1 MWRDQKQ
8 NLTENSLRVSWKRPQ
23 RQQVADSAWKM
34 PSRQSGTK
42 TALLIS
48 LVLHLVV
55 LLTLKD
61 LILQRRGHNVS
72 DTVYV
77 YLLNLPDAIAKPPSL
92 PRRIVEPIRRTQAR
106 PTDTSPGRFS
116 PNRLPEH
123 SITANITDE
132 SAPETRIPTV
142 STSIS
147 KDRPLPNPIATGI
160 SATGA
165 SSQGHG
171 KSDRSGSGS
180 GGRGAGGLA
189 SVSAGKEPPDG
200 GIIGTDFQIYAD
212 ADIPFIKALEEI
224 ARHVVKVRKSHKV
237 DVVFIIDTSESMAD
251 DIDAVRRH
259 LNRMIDRFQLAGI
272 DFTLGVVR
280 FHHSMVYE
288 WLGMDITISPQTSNV
303 DEVREV
309 LRSIDVS
316 GGERALDALM
326 KSISKVKFRQ
336 GADRH
341 FLLVTDEYV
350 KGTYPVP
357 EVLKAAKRAGI
368 TIDVLGR
375 DEVFQR
381 TIAEQTG
388 GIWTSIKNVKGIR

>member
-8 NLTENSLRVSWKRPQ
+8 NRIENSLRISWKKPQDQTTRSAGKMRRRKSGARP
-23 RQQVADSAWKM
+23 
-34 PSRQSGTK
+34 
-42 TALLIS
+42 ALLIS
-48 LVLHLVV
+48 LVLHLVA
-55 LLTLKD
+55 LLALKNV
-61 LILQRRGHNVS
+61 IFQRPGYEIS
-72 DTVYV
+72 DMVHV
-77 YLLNLPDAIAKPPSL
+77 VLLNLPGSITDPPL
-92 PRRIVEPIRRTQAR
+92 VPRRVEPLRITRTR
-106 PTDTSPGRFS
+106 PTNAAPGKFS
-116 PNRLPEH
+116 QDRLPER
-123 SITANITDE
+123 SIKAKLIDE
-132 SAPETRIPTV
+132 TAPETRMPTI
-142 STSIS
+142 STSVS
-147 KDRPLPNPIATGI
+147 DDRPLPKPIGTGS
-160 SATGA
+160 SAIGA

-171 KSDRSGSGS
+171 KSDRPG
-180 GGRGAGGLA
+180 GGRGGHGTGGLTSI
-189 SVSAGKEPPDG
+189 SVGEMP
-200 GIIGTDFQIYAD
+200 TDAVAVGLDLQIYPE

-224 ARHVVKVRKSHKV
+224 AQHVVKIRKSHKV
-237 DVVFIIDTSESMAD
+237 DITFIIDTSESMKN

-259 LNRMIDRFQLAGI
+259 LNRMIDRFELAGV

-303 DEVREV
+303 DEIREI

-326 KSISKVKFRQ
+326 KSISKVKFRP

-341 FLLVTDEYV
+341 FILVTDEYV
-350 KGTYPVP
+350 QGTYPVP
-357 EVLKAAKRAGI
+357 EVLKAAKRAKI

-388 GIWTSIKNVKGIR
+388 GIWTSIKKVSGAR

>member
-8 NLTENSLRVSWKRPQ
+8 SPIENTFRVRWKKPQ
-23 RQQVADSAWKM
+23 HQAADSVWRMQRRK
-34 PSRQSGTK
+34 SGTR
-42 TALLIS
+42 TALLVS
-48 LVLHLVV
+48 LILHLAV

-61 LILQRRGHNVS
+61 VILHRRGYEIS

-77 YLLNLPDAIAKPPSL
+77 HMLDRADSVTEPQRPL
-92 PRRIVEPIRRTQAR
+92 RRAVEPIRIPREYPAE
-106 PTDTSPGRFS
+106 PSPGRFS
-116 PNRLPEH
+116 QNRLPEQ
-123 SITANITDE
+123 SIKTSLTDKK
-132 SAPETRIPTV
+132 APETRIPTV
-142 STSIS
+142 SASIS
-147 KDRPLPNPIATGI
+147 KDRPLPNPI
-160 SATGA
+160 SAGTSAIGA

-171 KSDRSGSGS
+171 KSDRSGSGR
-180 GGRGAGGLA
+180 GGRGVGGLT
-189 SVSAGKEPPDG
+189 SVSAGKVPTDG
-200 GIIGTDFQIYAD
+200 GSIGTDLQIYAD
-212 ADIPFIKALEEI
+212 ADIPFIQALEEI

-237 DVVFIIDTSESMAD
+237 DIVFIIDTSESMAN

-259 LNRMIDRFQLAGI
+259 LNRMIDRFQLAGV

-280 FHHSMVYE
+280 FHHSLIYE

-303 DEVREV
+303 DEVRET
-309 LRSIDVS
+309 LRSIKVS

-326 KSISKVKFRQ
+326 KSISKVEFRP

-341 FLLVTDEYV
+341 FLLITDEYV

-357 EVLKAAKRAGI
+357 EVLKAAKRAKI

-388 GIWTSIKNVKGIR
+388 GIWTPIKKVRGTR